1 MVIAVLDVDHKIEC
15 SGNADLAFDLKIRTA
30 NRHIADQTVDPGS
43 IERDCP
49 GPYDF
54 LEFGDAIVVHQNPLC
69 QSVQNSPKKATR
81 IFARSNDH
89 GYPIGITRS
98 TFALAR
104 RIVLT
109 AITQMVYATC
119 A

>member
-1 MVIAVLDVDHKIEC
+1 MARLLCLLGYGHTLIECNADPAALPPNDVTMVIAVLDVDHKIEC

-54 LEFGDAIVVHQNPLC
+54 LELGDAIVVHQNPLM
-69 QSVQNSPKKATR
+69 PK
-81 IFARSNDH
+81 RSKF
-89 GYPIGITRS
+89 P
-98 TFALAR
+98 
-104 RIVLT
+104 
-109 AITQMVYATC
+109 
-119 A
+119 